1 MRINIDIDDKLMADV
16 MATGDFKTKRAAV
29 EAGLR
34 LVHRRQVYG
43 GLLALRGQ
51 LDWDDSDTAY
61 VAAQAEEVASA
72 TSQELKATQAVS
84 TKQPATGAWHTHF
97 TRQARYHLWATHRLL
112 DAVSGLPDDA
122 YRRDV
127 GLFFKSI
134 HGTLNHLLVGE
145 VLLWFAR
152 FSEGASPRLALDV
165 EVESDRVRLGQALK
179 DGAAQW
185 EHLIAGWPTERFDG
199 QLDYTTMKGV
209 AQSLPFAACLAHV
222 FNHAT
227 HHRGQITAAL
237 TAFGQPGPELDWV
250 YHLQLEAAEAK
261 K

>member
-16 MATGDFKTKRAAV
+16 MATGDFKTKPAAV

-51 LDWDDSDTAY
+51 LDWNDADKAWA
-61 VAAQAEEVASA
+61 AAQAEGVASA

-84 TKQPATGAWHTHF
+84 TKQPATGAWHIHF
-97 TRQARYHLWATHRLL
+97 TRQARYHLWAMHRLL

-145 VLLWFAR
+145 VLLWSAR
-152 FSEGASPRLALDV
+152 FAEGDSPQLALDA
-165 EVESDRVRLGQALK
+165 EVEPDRECLGQALK

-185 EHLIAGWPTERFDG
+185 EHLIAGWPAERFDG
-199 QLDYTTMKGV
+199 QLDYTTTKGV
-209 AQSLPFAACLAHV
+209 AQSLPFAAALAHV

-237 TAFGQPGPELDWV
+237 TALGQPGPELDWV